1 MHLPAQT
8 CGRVGHA
15 LPRLVAAAGGGSRQL
30 EQQVRQRFPLKLQ
43 VELQHRSVV
52 VLLRVEL
59 ALQPERARHQ
69 LDGAAVCRSQ
79 RFSLGLRS
87 RGAKQVNLPAGEDHA
102 HENYAEAHCE
112 EQRAAQQRAALDDQR
127 VLLPVLSQQ
136 GGQHG
141 RGAEPAPSL
150 KATPALRWV
159 YLGG

>member
-1 MHLPAQT
+1 MQANAQ
-8 CGRVGHA
+8 
-15 LPRLVAAAGGGSRQL
+15 LM
-30 EQQVRQRFPLKLQ
+30 
-43 VELQHRSVV
+43 ELWKDHEETQNKYV
-52 VLLRVEL
+52 
-59 ALQPERARHQ
+59 RARHQ

-141 RGAEPAPSL
+141 RGAERGGDSAHLGASL
-150 KATPALRWV
+150 TRLPQTEYPLPLQGHMYMYTICA
-159 YLGG
+159 